1 MKNLNKLKKAVEG
14 VTAFERDGLLFV
26 SAEDGQGFADYYGQF
41 TGGYPYIDERLEKFA
56 EKHGCYWEWQDAGCI
71 VLAN

>member
-1 MKNLNKLKKAVEG
+1 MKNLDKLKKAVEG

-26 SAEDGQGFADYYGQF
+26 SAEDGKGFADYYGEF
-41 TGGYPYIDERLEKFA
+41 TGGYSYIDERLEKFA
-56 EKHGCYWEWQDAGCI
+56 EKQDCWWEWHDAGTI